1 MYVVNELER
10 FMRDVEADEDLAKRF
25 GTVANRIALANKNLS
40 EAEVKARAMS
50 ELGYK
55 VTATQ
60 LEIAAAEKELLD
72 DDELEQVAG
81 GGGTTD
87 ILNVQVNFKAAKFL
101 IAGAQTTVAIHTC
114 LVNRKRRFLI

>member
-1 MYVVNELER
+1 MNELER

-60 LEIAAAEKELLD
+60 LEIAAAENELLD

-81 GGGTTD
+81 GKNPHIHSKCTGKFQSGEVPHCWGTNYGCYTH
-87 ILNVQVNFKAAKFL
+87 LF
-101 IAGAQTTVAIHTC
+101 G
-114 LVNRKRRFLI
+114 

>member
-1 MYVVNELER
+1 MNELER

-40 EAEVKARAMS
+40 EAEVKSRAMS

-60 LEIAAAEKELLD
+60 LEIAAAENELLD

-81 GGGTTD
+81 EKNPHIHSKCTGKFQSGEVPHCWGTNYGCYTH
-87 ILNVQVNFKAAKFL
+87 LF
-101 IAGAQTTVAIHTC
+101 G
-114 LVNRKRRFLI
+114 

>member
-1 MYVVNELER
+1 MNELER

-40 EAEVKARAMS
+40 ESEVKSRAMS

-60 LEIAAAEKELLD
+60 LEIAAAENELLD

-81 GGGTTD
+81 GKNHIHSKCTGKFQSGEVPHCWGTNYGCYTH
-87 ILNVQVNFKAAKFL
+87 LF
-101 IAGAQTTVAIHTC
+101 G
-114 LVNRKRRFLI
+114 

>member
-1 MYVVNELER
+1 MNELER

-40 EAEVKARAMS
+40 ESEVKSRAMS

-60 LEIAAAEKELLD
+60 LEIAAAENELLD

-81 GGGTTD
+81 GKNHIHSKCTGKFQSGEVPHCWGTNYGCYT
-87 ILNVQVNFKAAKFL
+87 
-101 IAGAQTTVAIHTC
+101 H
-114 LVNRKRRFLI
+114 

>member
-1 MYVVNELER
+1 MNELER

-81 GGGTTD
+81 GE
-87 ILNVQVNFKAAKFL
+87 VP
-101 IAGAQTTVAIHTC
+101 QT
-114 LVNRKRRFLI
+114 F

>member
-1 MYVVNELER
+1 MNELER

-40 EAEVKARAMS
+40 EAEVKSRAAN
-50 ELGYK
+50 ELGSK

-81 GGGTTD
+81 GKYHIRSKCTG
-87 ILNVQVNFKAAKFL
+87 KFQSGE
-101 IAGAQTTVAIHTC
+101 IPHCWDKSSGCYTC
-114 LVNRKRRFLI
+114 FYNA